1 MTKEIILIAGANG
14 SGKTT
19 FAAEFVKDTK
29 YQYIGADEIA
39 SKLAPDAP
47 ESVRVQAGKSFFNDL
62 EKALSKNINL
72 VIESTLS
79 GLGLK
84 RNIDRFKRSGY
95 SVTIVFIFLDSTD
108 TCLARIQERVL
119 KGDEMIRILG
129 FLVGSAASIGMML
142 LLLGVPDINLSGPLI
157 DDAASASVAQTVE
170 AVTADLEAVAIEM
183 FEEVAEFV
191 DDLPTAEPT
200 AEEQAASNS
209 EDADLLSE
217 ELTPGFSQNNSQV
230 ASFPPEPGSTTAS
243 ASAIDEASEN
253 DLRWHSFWN
262 PFRSEIAANGFVG
275 QLEKVTGLD
284 YRVVKIRTG
293 VYEVTFAYENDTER
307 RTKLSHIASATGL
320 DLPES

>member
-1 MTKEIILIAGANG
+1 
-14 SGKTT
+14 
-19 FAAEFVKDTK
+19 
-29 YQYIGADEIA
+29 
-39 SKLAPDAP
+39 
-47 ESVRVQAGKSFFNDL
+47 
-62 EKALSKNINL
+62 
-72 VIESTLS
+72 
-79 GLGLK
+79 
-84 RNIDRFKRSGY
+84 
-95 SVTIVFIFLDSTD
+95 
-108 TCLARIQERVL
+108 
-119 KGDEMIRILG
+119 MIRILG

-170 AVTADLEAVAIEM
+170 AVTADLETVAIET
-183 FEEVAEFV
+183 FEEMSQLV

-200 AEEQAASNS
+200 AEPPAEEQVASNS
-209 EDADLLSE
+209 EDAELSSE
-217 ELTPGFSQNNSQV
+217 ELTADISKT

-262 PFRSEIAANGFVG
+262 PFRSAIAANGFVS

-284 YRVVKIRTG
+284 YRVVKIKTG

-307 RTKLSHIASATGL
+307 RTKLTQIASATGL